1 MISLGY
7 NIRSDVQRISGL
19 ILVFD
24 RVHFSSLSLIV
35 LVGLA
40 RQLRLHLER
49 TGCIVHRHDDLHELD
64 LIRVRE
70 GRRVKEL

>member
-1 MISLGY
+1 MYKEFPDSFWYSLERVLA
-7 NIRSDVQRISGL
+7 NFS
-19 ILVFD
+19 LV
-24 RVHFSSLSLIV
+24 V

-49 TGCIVHRHDDLHELD
+49 TWCIVHRHDDLHELD